1 MVYAFA
7 KYSVPLITDMETLF
21 MSYFPKDKLYN
32 FKYDAASMYGY
43 KHTDESIAKM
53 KKRFLDPKNHPL
65 FEKTHSQESKNLI
78 SKPGVLN
85 PMYGRKHSESTKTLI
100 SNKLSSP
107 VSLYD
112 NNNTY
117 ILTFNNNVQLS
128 QFLGCDK
135 STVGL
140 YVKTGKLLKK
150 KYYFKKGKV
159 LQKSLNILVQYL

>member
-1 MVYAFA
+1 M
-7 KYSVPLITDMETLF
+7 
-21 MSYFPKDKLYN
+21 
-32 FKYDAASMYGY
+32 
-43 KHTDESIAKM
+43 
-53 KKRFLDPKNHPL
+53 
-65 FEKTHSQESKNLI
+65 FEKTHSLTRGVEAKNLI

-128 QFLGCDK
+128 EFLGCAK
-135 STVGL
+135 STVCL
-140 YVKTGKLLKK
+140 YVKTGKLFKK
-150 KYYFKKGKV
+150 KYYFGCRQARKGK
-159 LQKSLNILVQYL
+159 